1 MGLTYLSLR
10 LVQPDF
16 PSKGGLNIDTF
27 RKVKA
32 EACLHCSTFF
42 AVLAESGLQVSVFS
56 PTANSGPS
64 EKPNYS
70 KMIRAESCSKL

>member
-16 PSKGGLNIDTF
+16 LSKINQNIETD

-32 EACLHCSTFF
+32 EACLHCS
-42 AVLAESGLQVSVFS
+42 VGRLAQSGLQVSVFS
-56 PTANSGPS
+56 AGAN
-64 EKPNYS
+64 
-70 KMIRAESCSKL
+70 RAVRETKLQ